1 MPYYLLRAPRTA
13 AQSSE
18 YIHAL
23 VRSLVGPQV
32 TNFLVHQSLGQIPDA
47 KTLNLIPDAKTLNLI
62 PDAKI
67 LDQIPEKKT
76 LDQILEE
83 LNHAYDSRYNRNL
96 IKQVKLDQIRTDRT
110 KIKNAITIKFSAVMV
125 NMKID
130 VLSN

>member
-1 MPYYLLRAPRTA
+1 MPYYLLRAPRTV

-32 TNFLVHQSLGQIPDA
+32 TNFLVHQSLGQIPIA
-47 KTLNLIPDAKTLNLI
+47 KTLNLIPDKKT
-62 PDAKI
+62 
-67 LDQIPEKKT
+67 LDQIPDKKT

-96 IKQVKLDQIRTDRT
+96 I
-110 KIKNAITIKFSAVMV
+110 
-125 NMKID
+125 
-130 VLSN
+130 

>member
-47 KTLNLIPDAKTLNLI
+47 KTLNLIPDAKTL
-62 PDAKI
+62 
-67 LDQIPEKKT
+67 DQIPDKKT

-96 IKQVKLDQIRTDRT
+96 IKQVNLDQIRTDRT

>member
-13 AQSSE
+13 ERSSE

-47 KTLNLIPDAKTLNLI
+47 KTLNLIPDKKT
-62 PDAKI
+62 
-67 LDQIPEKKT
+67 LDQIPDKKT

-96 IKQVKLDQIRTDRT
+96 IKQVNLDQIRTDRT

>member
-1 MPYYLLRAPRTA
+1 MPYYLSRAPRTA
-13 AQSSE
+13 ARSSE

-23 VRSLVGPQV
+23 VRLLVGPQV
-32 TNFLVHQSLGQIPDA
+32 TNFLVHQSLGQIPVA
-47 KTLNLIPDAKTLNLI
+47 KTLNQIPDKKT
-62 PDAKI
+62 
-67 LDQIPEKKT
+67 LDQIPDKKT

-96 IKQVKLDQIRTDRT
+96 IKQVNLDQIRTDRT

>member
-1 MPYYLLRAPRTA
+1 MPYYLLRAPRTV

-32 TNFLVHQSLGQIPDA
+32 TNFLVRQSLGQIPDA
-47 KTLNLIPDAKTLNLI
+47 KTLNLIPEKKT
-62 PDAKI
+62 
-67 LDQIPEKKT
+67 LDQIPDKKT

-96 IKQVKLDQIRTDRT
+96 IKHVNLDQIRTDRT

>member
-1 MPYYLLRAPRTA
+1 MPYYLLRAPRTV

-32 TNFLVHQSLGQIPDA
+32 TNFLVRQSLGQIPDA
-47 KTLNLIPDAKTLNLI
+47 KTLNLIPDAKTL
-62 PDAKI
+62 
-67 LDQIPEKKT
+67 DQIPDKKT

-96 IKQVKLDQIRTDRT
+96 I
-110 KIKNAITIKFSAVMV
+110 
-125 NMKID
+125 
-130 VLSN
+130 

>member
-1 MPYYLLRAPRTA
+1 MPYYLLRAPRTV

-47 KTLNLIPDAKTLNLI
+47 KTLNLIPDAK
-62 PDAKI
+62 A

-83 LNHAYDSRYNRNL
+83 LNHASDSRYNRNL
-96 IKQVKLDQIRTDRT
+96 IKQVNLDQIRTNKKCD
-110 KIKNAITIKFSAVMV
+110 N
-125 NMKID
+125 D
-130 VLSN
+130 